1 MKLFLDTA
9 DIDEIASLAGTG
21 LIDGVTTNPS
31 LIAKSGRDMVET
43 IAEISGLV
51 DGPVSAE
58 VTATDADTMLAEGRK
73 LAAIAENI
81 AVKVPLTPA
90 GLVTCKALSDDGV
103 MVNVTLC
110 FSAGQALL
118 AAKAGAT
125 FISPFVGRLDDLGRD
140 GMGLIEDIVS
150 IYANFDYPTEVLVAS
165 VRGVQHVVDAALIG
179 ADVATVPASVI
190 HAMFKHPL
198 TDKGL
203 DAFLADW
210 AKTGQSIL

>member
-1 MKLFLDTA
+1 MTVRITASPASLSLAKPFKIGYDSDAVPTIDSIGSCRFWRDLIITNTGKDTPETKLDTDMKLFLDTA
-9 DIDEIASLAGTG
+9 DIDDIAALAGSG

-90 GLVTCKALSDDGV
+90 GLATCKALADDGV

-110 FSAGQALL
+110 FSPAQALL
-118 AAKAGAT
+118 AA
-125 FISPFVGRLDDLGRD
+125 R
-140 GMGLIEDIVS
+140 
-150 IYANFDYPTEVLVAS
+150 
-165 VRGVQHVVDAALIG
+165 
-179 ADVATVPASVI
+179 PARPSS
-190 HAMFKHPL
+190 HPL
-198 TDKGL
+198 SAGL
-203 DAFLADW
+203 MTSAVTAW
-210 AKTGQSIL
+210 G

>member
-9 DIDEIASLAGTG
+9 EIDDIAALNSTG

-43 IAEISGLV
+43 IAEISGMV

-58 VTATDADTMLAEGRK
+58 VTATDSDEMLAEGRK

-81 AVKVPLTPA
+81 AVKVPLTPS
-90 GLVTCKALSDDGV
+90 GLATCKALADDGI

-110 FSAGQALL
+110 FSPAQALL
-118 AAKAGAT
+118 AAKAGAR
-125 FISPFVGRLDDLGRD
+125 FISPFIGRLDDLGRD
-140 GMGLIEDIVS
+140 GMGLIADIVT
-150 IYANFDYPTEVLVAS
+150 IYANYDYPTEVLVAS
-165 VRGVQHVVDAALIG
+165 VRGVQHVVDADLIG
-179 ADVATVPASVI
+179 ADVATVPPSVI
-190 HAMFKHPL
+190 HAMYKHPM

-203 DAFLADW
+203 EAFLSDW